1 MEKKSKKTVQTVKKP
16 VPAPVAV
23 PELELNAPL
32 PIEVTPISSQVDEVI
47 VSAKRKWIVGLCLF
61 ILFLIMV
68 ILMGFGYVKN
78 IDSSPVP
85 TLTPTPQIITPS
97 PTPVII
103 MRVAVWNGS
112 GIAGLAGKVGNELK
126 TAGYDVVEV
135 ANAPQTQKGT
145 TLLLNPNVKSKET
158 ELIDVLKKNTIEV
171 SQVDELIKGD
181 YEVQIILGN

>member
-1 MEKKSKKTVQTVKKP
+1 
-16 VPAPVAV
+16 
-23 PELELNAPL
+23 
-32 PIEVTPISSQVDEVI
+32 
-47 VSAKRKWIVGLCLF
+47 
-61 ILFLIMV
+61 
-68 ILMGFGYVKN
+68 
-78 IDSSPVP
+78 
-85 TLTPTPQIITPS
+85 
-97 PTPVII
+97 